1 VHFSEVRLN
10 STSRVLPVW
19 LMGLSNATLG
29 FSNGI
34 LFLVMPQLMAAAHVP
49 EPKIVAITALA
60 STPGFWFV
68 FFSPMLDVRFS
79 RRWYATVLAALSGT
93 AAAVAVLSLHHL
105 QVLQIT
111 LIICYAAANLSSSAL
126 GGWLSN
132 ITPNEQKNPL
142 SKWMNIAVISGAGL
156 TAAAG
161 GEFVRRLPLIPAAIL
176 IGTIVFLPAA
186 IFLFIPAPGP
196 DRRLAAESFV
206 QFNREVLSLLR
217 RREVALVLLLFL
229 SPCSTFALTNLLGG
243 LGADFHASA
252 RAVSLAGGAG
262 AFVPGLL
269 GCSLFPV
276 IARRLRLRSFYFA
289 NGIAGCLFTLSLVIL
304 PHTTLTF
311 ALALFGEFLFQALSF
326 AIQIGIVFDA
336 IGPDNPL
343 AATTFSF
350 LTAATNIPVAYLIV
364 IDGHAYSV
372 GGIAGMLFTDGAI
385 GILTCTV
392 AAILLA
398 KFDPKAPRA
407 SEESMPLPVE
417 ES

>member
-1 VHFSEVRLN
+1 LN
-10 STSRVLPVW
+10 STLRVPPVW
-19 LMGLSNATLG
+19 VMGLSDTTLG

-34 LFLVMPQLMAAAHVP
+34 IFFVMPQIMAAAHVP
-49 EPKIVAITALA
+49 EAKIAAITAIA
-60 STPGFWFV
+60 SSPGFWFV
-68 FFSPMLDVRFS
+68 FFAPILDVRFS

-93 AAAVAVLSLHHL
+93 AEAVAVLSLHHL
-105 QVLQIT
+105 LVLQIA
-111 LIICYAAANLSSSAL
+111 LVIGGAAGLSSSAL

-132 ITPNEQKNPL
+132 ITPDAHKNPL
-142 SKWMNIAVISGAGL
+142 SKWMNIAVFSGTGL
-156 TAAAG
+156 TSAVG

-196 DRRLAAESFV
+196 DRRLAGESFV

-217 RREVALVLLLFL
+217 RREVVLVLLLFL
-229 SPCSTFALTNLLGG
+229 SPCSTFVLPYLLGG

-262 AFVPGLL
+262 AFIPGLL

-289 NGIAGCLFTLSLVIL
+289 NGIVGCLFTLSLVIL
-304 PHTTLTF
+304 PHTTFTF
-311 ALALFGEFLFQALSF
+311 ALALFGEYLFQALSF
-326 AIQIGIVFDA
+326 AIQIGIVFEA

-343 AATTFSF
+343 AATTFAF
-350 LTAATNIPVAYLIV
+350 LTAATNIPVTYLTF

-372 GGIAGMLFTDGAI
+372 GGIAGTLFTDAAI
-385 GILTCTV
+385 GILTCAV

-398 KFDPKAPRA
+398 KLDSTAARA
-407 SEESMPLPVE
+407 SKGSMSPPVE
-417 ES
+417 QS

>member
-1 VHFSEVRLN
+1 MNCTRRL
-10 STSRVLPVW
+10 PAVW

-29 FSNGI
+29 FSNG
-34 LFLVMPQLMAAAHVP
+34 LVFFVMPQLLAAAHVP
-49 EPKIVAITALA
+49 EPKIAAITALA
-60 STPGFWFV
+60 STPCFWFV

-79 RRWYATVLAALSGT
+79 RRWYATVLSALSGT
-93 AAAVAVLSLHHL
+93 AAAVAVLSLNHL
-105 QVLQIT
+105 HVLQISLVIGT
-111 LIICYAAANLSSSAL
+111 AAAVLSSSAL

-132 ITPNEQKNPL
+132 ITQNEQKNPL

-156 TAAAG
+156 TAGVG

-176 IGTIVFLPAA
+176 IGAIVFLPAA
-186 IFLFIPAPGP
+186 IFLFIPTPGP
-196 DRRLAAESFV
+196 DRRLAGDSFV
-206 QFNREVLSLLR
+206 QFNGEVLSLLR

-229 SPCSTFALTNLLGG
+229 SPCSTFVLTNLLGG

-252 RAVSLAGGAG
+252 HAVSLAGGVG
-262 AFVPGLL
+262 AFIPGLL

-276 IARRLRLRSFYFA
+276 IARRLGLRSFYFV
-289 NGIAGCLFTLSLVIL
+289 NGIVGCLFTLSLVFL

-311 ALALFGEFLFQALSF
+311 AIALFGEFFFQALSF

-350 LTAATNIPVAYLIV
+350 LTAATNIPMAYLIFL
-364 IDGHAYSV
+364 DGHAYSA
-372 GGIAGMLFTDGAI
+372 GGIVGMLFTDAAI

-392 AAILLA
+392 AAILLG
-398 KFDPKAPRA
+398 KLYSRA
-407 SEESMPLPVE
+407 ARANEEALALPVE

>member
-1 VHFSEVRLN
+1 LNCTRRL
-10 STSRVLPVW
+10 PAVW

-29 FSNGI
+29 FSNG
-34 LFLVMPQLMAAAHVP
+34 LVFFVMPQLMAAAHVP
-49 EPKIVAITALA
+49 EPKIAAITALA
-60 STPGFWFV
+60 STPFFWFV
-68 FFSPMLDVRFS
+68 FFSPVLDVRFS
-79 RRWYATVLAALSGT
+79 RRWYATVFSALSGT

-111 LIICYAAANLSSSAL
+111 LVIGSAAAVLSSSAL

-156 TAAAG
+156 TAGVG
-161 GEFVRRLPLIPAAIL
+161 GELVRRLPLIPAAIL
-176 IGTIVFLPAA
+176 IGAIVLLPAA

-196 DRRLAAESFV
+196 DRRLAGESFV
-206 QFNREVLSLLR
+206 QFNGEVLSLLR
-217 RREVALVLLLFL
+217 RREVVLVLLLFL
-229 SPCSTFALTNLLGG
+229 SPCSTFVLTNLLGG
-243 LGADFHASA
+243 LGADFHAST
-252 RAVSLAGGAG
+252 RAVSLAGGVG
-262 AFVPGLL
+262 AFIPGLL

-276 IARRLRLRSFYFA
+276 IARRLRLRSFYFV
-289 NGIAGCLFTLSLVIL
+289 NGIVGCLFTLSLVLL

-311 ALALFGEFLFQALSF
+311 AVALFGEFFFQALSF

-350 LTAATNIPVAYLIV
+350 LTAATNIPMAYLIF
-364 IDGHAYSV
+364 IDGHAYSA
-372 GGIAGMLFTDGAI
+372 GGIVGMLLTDAAI
-385 GILTCTV
+385 GILTCIV
-392 AAILLA
+392 ASILLGKLYSSA
-398 KFDPKAPRA
+398 ARA
-407 SEESMPLPVE
+407 NEEVVALPVE

>member
-1 VHFSEVRLN
+1 LN
-10 STSRVLPVW
+10 CTRRVPPVW

-29 FSNGI
+29 FSNG
-34 LFLVMPQLMAAAHVP
+34 LVFFVMPQLMAAVHVP
-49 EPKIVAITALA
+49 EPKIAAITALA
-60 STPGFWFV
+60 STPCFWFV
-68 FFSPMLDVRFS
+68 FFSPLLDVRFS
-79 RRWYATVLAALSGT
+79 RRWYATVLSALSGT

-105 QVLQIT
+105 QVLQIALVIGT
-111 LIICYAAANLSSSAL
+111 AAAVLSSSAL

-156 TAAAG
+156 TAGAA
-161 GEFVRRLPLIPAAIL
+161 GEFVRRLALIPAAIL
-176 IGTIVFLPAA
+176 IGTMVFLPAA

-196 DRRLAAESFV
+196 DRRLAGESFV

-229 SPCSTFALTNLLGG
+229 SPCSTFVLTNLLGG

-252 RAVSLAGGAG
+252 RAVSLAGGVG
-262 AFVPGLL
+262 AFIPGLL

-289 NGIAGCLFTLSLVIL
+289 NGIVGCLFTLSLVFL
-304 PHTTLTF
+304 PHTTLTL
-311 ALALFGEFLFQALSF
+311 AVALFGEFFFQALSF

-350 LTAATNIPVAYLIV
+350 LTAATNIPMAYLIF
-364 IDGHAYSV
+364 IDGHAFSI
-372 GGIAGMLFTDGAI
+372 GGIAGMLFTDAAI

-398 KFDPKAPRA
+398 RFDATTARPT
-407 SEESMPLPVE
+407 EESVLLPVE

>member
-1 VHFSEVRLN
+1 
-10 STSRVLPVW
+10 
-19 LMGLSNATLG
+19 MGLSNATLG
-29 FSNGI
+29 FSNG
-34 LFLVMPQLMAAAHVP
+34 LVFFVMPQLMAAAHVP
-49 EPKIVAITALA
+49 EPKIAAITALA

-79 RRWYATVLAALSGT
+79 RRWYATVLSALSGT

-105 QVLQIT
+105 QVLQIALVIAT
-111 LIICYAAANLSSSAL
+111 AAAILSSSAL

-156 TAAAG
+156 TAGAG

-196 DRRLAAESFV
+196 DRRLAGESFV
-206 QFNREVLSLLR
+206 QFNREVLSLLS

-229 SPCSTFALTNLLGG
+229 SPCSTFVLTNLLGG

-252 RAVSLAGGAG
+252 RAVSLAGGVG
-262 AFVPGLL
+262 AFIPGLL

-276 IARRLRLRSFYFA
+276 IARRLRLRSFYFV
-289 NGIAGCLFTLSLVIL
+289 NGIVGCLFTLSLVIL

-311 ALALFGEFLFQALSF
+311 GVALFGEFLFQAISF
-326 AIQIGIVFDA
+326 AIQIGIVFDV
-336 IGPDNPL
+336 IGADNPL

-350 LTAATNIPVAYLIV
+350 LTAATNIPVAYLIF

-372 GGIAGMLFTDGAI
+372 GGIVGMLFTDAAI
-385 GILTCTV
+385 GILACTV

-398 KFDPKAPRA
+398 KFGSAATRTTD
-407 SEESMPLPVE
+407 ESVALPANE
-417 ES
+417 L